1 MMLNMVQHNIMQHQS
16 TQMACNTEQTKHTIY
31 IKHLP
36 LIRSCVLNSL
46 HLAPQTVESAAPN
59 PSQNKQSSERE
70 KKKIRKKL
78 DQDRA
83 VSNTEKDQI
92 ESVKI

>member
-1 MMLNMVQHNIMQHQS
+1 MQHG
-16 TQMACNTEQTKHTIY
+16 TNKTYDIPKTLAFDTELCLEQ
-31 IKHLP
+31 P
-36 LIRSCVLNSL
+36 SPRSSDCR
-46 HLAPQTVESAAPN
+46 ERRPN

-78 DQDRA
+78 DQDRI